1 MNEEMYKVY
10 YETDHP
16 ILINREFT
24 KEQLE
29 IFLNSLTYAEKAHLR
44 VTKIKGSKGEK
55 EIER

>member
-1 MNEEMYKVY
+1 MYKVY